1 MDRIL
6 QDYRYYLRMER
17 RLSPNTVA
25 AYGRDVAELLA
36 ALELEPRA
44 VRTEDIERYLAS
56 RAGGDSRS
64 EPGMTTQGTRFRVKP
79 GMTTEEPRMTGKT
92 EPGMTGNE
100 EPGVTKEEL
109 GMTGTGTGKGHLA
122 AGNSPAKLSKRSQA
136 RLLSSLRSFFD
147 WLILEGERKDNPCDR
162 IDAPKLG
169 RYLPEVLSVEE
180 VESILDSVDTNAGW
194 TGLRDRAILEILYG
208 CGLRV
213 SEACSLQIS
222 HVYLQEG
229 FVRVVGKGDK
239 ERLVP
244 LGELAADAF
253 RNYLDARPQ
262 AAEPAFD
269 DVAFDDVAFLN
280 KNGRPLSRVAIFNL
294 VKKQALLAGVRK
306 EISPHTFRHSFAT
319 HLIENGADLRVVQE
333 MLGHESILTTEIYT
347 HIDAATWQR
356 AILDHHPRR

>member
-1 MDRIL
+1 MKEDSRIL
-6 QDYRYYLRMER
+6 KDYRYYLRMER

-25 AYGRDVAELLA
+25 AYGRDVAELLS

-64 EPGMTTQGTRFRVKP
+64 EPGMTRQGP
-79 GMTTEEPRMTGKT
+79 GMTNRG
-92 EPGMTGNE
+92 PGMTNQG
-100 EPGVTKEEL
+100 PGSSKHSQGPSKHSQT
-109 GMTGTGTGKGHLA
+109 
-122 AGNSPAKLSKRSQA
+122 LSKRSQA

-147 WLILEGERKDNPCDR
+147 WLILEGERNDNPCDR

-180 VESILDSVDTNAGW
+180 VAAILDSVDTNAGW

-213 SEACSLQIS
+213 SEACGLQIS

-262 AAEPAFD
+262 AAEP
-269 DVAFDDVAFLN
+269 AFDDVAFLN

-319 HLIENGADLRVVQE
+319 HLIENGADLRIVQE

-347 HIDAATWQR
+347 HIDTATWQR

>member
-1 MDRIL
+1 MPRRESRIL
-6 QDYRYYLRMER
+6 QDYRYFLRMER

-25 AYGRDVAELLA
+25 AYSRDVAELLA
-36 ALELEPRA
+36 ALDLEPRA
-44 VRTEDIERYLAS
+44 VRSDDIARYLAE
-56 RAGGDSRS
+56 R
-64 EPGMTTQGTRFRVKP
+64 
-79 GMTTEEPRMTGKT
+79 GK
-92 EPGMTGNE
+92 E
-100 EPGVTKEEL
+100 
-109 GMTGTGTGKGHLA
+109 
-122 AGNSPAKLSKRSQA
+122 LSKRSQA

-169 RYLPEVLSVEE
+169 RYLPAVLSVEE
-180 VESILDSVDTNAGW
+180 VSAILDSVDTARGGW
-194 TGLRDRAILEILYG
+194 TAFRDRAILEILYG

-213 SEACSLQIS
+213 SEACGLLIS
-222 HVYLQEG
+222 QVYLAEG

-244 LGELAADAF
+244 LGAVAAEAF
-253 RNYLDARPQ
+253 SQYLDARPQ
-262 AAEPAFD
+262 AAEP
-269 DVAFDDVAFLN
+269 AFDDVAFLN

-319 HLIENGADLRVVQE
+319 HLIENGADLRAVQE

-347 HIDAATWQR
+347 HIDTATWQA
-356 AILDHHPRR
+356 AILEHHPRHQHP